1 MTNEKSEEY
10 RTKVTII
17 MVLASI
23 VTAIVAVASARTNLP
38 LVIVYGSFGFLFVAM
53 VVLVWPFSV
62 RPVFKFLKNKMEI
75 WKHNRLSK
83 KYFDEFKGFVSDFE
97 NFIDRNKN
105 PVRDI
110 IEGLT
115 TGEDFE
121 EFRKYLSRD
130 YNSGVGLHL
139 QNTFNH
145 FKKRVNKFN
154 GTKEDFLLLVG
165 EFENLLDIY
174 KALFIDKL
182 LRAVE
187 EVGKDKVHE
196 KRKEKYSEFRDDYN
210 DFMRRYKDYGKK
222 VNPQFGEEVV
232 GINFD
237 IAKEL

>member
-1 MTNEKSEEY
+1 MAKEKLEEY
-10 RTKVTII
+10 GTIATII
-17 MVLASI
+17 TALASI
-23 VTAIVAVASARTNLP
+23 VTAIAAIARALSP
-38 LVIVYGSFGFLFVAM
+38 LIVYVSFGFLFVAM

-110 IEGLT
+110 IESLT

-130 YNSGVGLHL
+130 YNSRVGVHL
-139 QNTFNH
+139 QNTSNH

-196 KRKEKYSEFRDDYN
+196 KLKEKYSEFRDYYN
-210 DFMRRYKDYGKK
+210 DFMRRYKVYGKK
-222 VNPQFGEEVV
+222 VNYKFGEEVV
-232 GINFD
+232 GIDFD

>member
-17 MVLASI
+17 MALASI

-38 LVIVYGSFGFLFVAM
+38 IVIVYGSFGFLFVAM
-53 VVLVWPFSV
+53 VVIIWPFSV
-62 RPVFKFLKNKMEI
+62 RPVFKFLKNEIKI

-83 KYFDEFKGFVSDFE
+83 KYFDDFKGFVSDFE

-196 KRKEKYSEFRDDYN
+196 KLKEKYSEFRDYYN
-210 DFMRRYKDYGKK
+210 DFMRRYKVYGKK
-222 VNPQFGEEVV
+222 VNYKFGEEVV
-232 GINFD
+232 GIDFD